1 MSRLCGAPESHKESL
16 LACSICRKEAP
27 PMESTFDIL
36 KKTNAA
42 KFEWVEAIRD
52 LQTAEARNQAR
63 SACEYMVFSQ
73 HTQSV
78 ETCRGYGR
86 SGVPSWTGRRRTVYF
101 HSSLPG

>member
-1 MSRLCGAPESHKESL
+1 
-16 LACSICRKEAP
+16 
-27 PMESTFDIL
+27 MESTFDIL

-52 LQTAEARNQAR
+52 LQTVEARIQAH
-63 SACEYMVFSQ
+63 SSGEYVVFSQ

-78 ETCRGYGR
+78 QTCRGHDR
-86 SGVPSWTGRRRTVYF
+86 SGVPSWTDRRRTVYF